1 MAEDISSYIQ
11 GFSKF
16 PLLLQGNSLAILKS
30 LPDECIDCV
39 VTSPPYWGKR
49 QYDCGGI
56 GQETCYTD
64 YIDNL
69 MEIFDEVHRVLKSTG
84 IFWLNI
90 GDSYQNKR
98 LIGIPWR
105 VALRMIDKGWILRND
120 VIWYKHKGGMCASRD
135 RFGLVYEDFFFFA
148 KSEKY
153 YFDADSIRMT
163 PRSTVQRGNEILS
176 ATGVSGIKY
185 RKQIKASADLTEQE
199 KTAALVALDN
209 VIKRM
214 QAGEISDF
222 RMVIRN
228 QQRTTHSNS
237 TKVSGRA
244 KELQDKGFYFLFYHP
259 AGAMPGNVWEIT
271 PEDTQG
277 RKSHYAPYPE
287 ELCYMPIK
295 SSCPEDGIVLDP
307 FSGTGTTVK
316 VAYELGIKSIGI
328 DLSEEYNQL
337 ALSRITPRLA
347 L

>member
-1 MAEDISSYIQ
+1 MAQDVGKYIRGFSNFPLIIQ
-11 GFSKF
+11 GD
-16 PLLLQGNSLAILKS
+16 SLNILKS
-30 LPDECIDCV
+30 MPDECIDCV

-49 QYDCGGI
+49 QYDNGGI
-56 GQETCYTD
+56 GQETDYAE
-64 YIDNL
+64 YIDSL
-69 MEIFDEVHRVLKSTG
+69 MDIINEIHRVLKSTG
-84 IFWLNI
+84 VFWLNI
-90 GDSYQNKR
+90 GDTYQNKH
-98 LIGIPWR
+98 LLGIPWR
-105 VALRMIDKGWILRND
+105 VALRMIDCGWILRND
-120 VIWYKHKGGMCASRD
+120 VIWYKHKGGMCAAKD

-153 YFDADSIRMT
+153 YFDADSIRLT
-163 PRSTVQRGNEILS
+163 PPSTIQRDNKIIS

-185 RKQIKASADLTEQE
+185 RKQIKNSQDLTEKE
-199 KTAALVALDN
+199 KTAALEALDN

-214 QAGEISDF
+214 QAGDISDF

-237 TKVSGRA
+237 IKVSGRA
-244 KELQDKGFYFLFYHP
+244 KELQEKGFYFLFYHP
-259 AGAMPGNVWEIT
+259 SGAMPGNVWEIT

-295 SSCPEDGIVLDP
+295 SSCPEGGIVLDP

-316 VAYELGIKSIGI
+316 VAYELGLKSIGI
-328 DLSEEYNQL
+328 DLSDEYNQL
-337 ALSRITPRLA
+337 ALSRISPRLA